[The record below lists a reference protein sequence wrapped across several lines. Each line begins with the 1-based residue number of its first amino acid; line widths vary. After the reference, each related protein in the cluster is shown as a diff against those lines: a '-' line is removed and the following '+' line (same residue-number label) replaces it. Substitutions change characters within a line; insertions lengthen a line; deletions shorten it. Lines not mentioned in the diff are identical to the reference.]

1 MIMYRLLEEIP
12 DVQMACVLKDDGNGT
27 KLCIPMSEANTDY
40 QNFKTA
46 VLDQQPGGA
55 VVEDGD
61 SFSINANPNDSI
73 LEDADGNVMT
83 IDEAK
88 AYVRTLP

>member
-1 MIMYRLLEEIP
+1 MYKLVNDKETNQLSSITKNDGSGLVLSIP
-12 DVQMACVLKDDGNGT
+12 VSSD
-27 KLCIPMSEANTDY
+27 NTDY
-40 QNFKTA
+40 QAFKTA
-46 VLDQQPGGA
+46 VLDQQPGSS

-83 IDEAK
+83 IDQAK

>member
-1 MIMYRLLEEIP
+1 MYKLHKNDSGIANSVTYNGQGIP
-12 DVQMACVLKDDGNGT
+12 FD
-27 KLCIPMSEANTDY
+27 PANTDY
-40 QNFKTA
+40 QTFKSA
-46 VLDQQPGGA
+46 VLNQEPGGA
-55 VVEDGD
+55 VVEDGE
-61 SFSINANPNDSI
+61 SFSLNTNPNDSI

>member
-1 MIMYRLLEEIP
+1 MYKISKTTKPFGEIISI
-12 DVQMACVLKDDGNGT
+12 QTENK
-27 KLCIPMSEANTDY
+27 CIPIDPSNTDY
-40 QNFKTA
+40 QAFKTA

-88 AYVRTLP
+88 EYVRTLP

>member
-1 MIMYRLLEEIP
+1 MIYQLY
-12 DVQMACVLKDDGNGT
+12 KT
-27 KLCIPMSEANTDY
+27 KLSEGAYVTLDNGKFVSFQFDPANTDY

-46 VLDQQPGGA
+46 VLDQQPGGL
-55 VVEDGD
+55 VDDGD

-73 LEDADGNVMT
+73 LEYADGNVMT

>member
-1 MIMYRLLEEIP
+1 MYKLFKNKITNDINVVIRLLDNAYIP
-12 DVQMACVLKDDGNGT
+12 FVLD
-27 KLCIPMSEANTDY
+27 NTDY
-40 QNFKTA
+40 ANFKKA
-46 VLDQQPGGA
+46 VLEQEPGGA

-61 SFSINANPNDSI
+61 SFSLNINPNASI

-83 IDEAK
+83 IDQAK

>member
-1 MIMYRLLEEIP
+1 MYKLSKYEDKVVSIVRLSDDARIP
-12 DVQMACVLKDDGNGT
+12 LD
-27 KLCIPMSEANTDY
+27 EANTDY
-40 QNFKTA
+40 QAFKKA
-46 VLDQQPGGA
+46 ILEQQPGGA

>member
-1 MIMYRLLEEIP
+1 MYKLHRSLDGEIKVVIRLSDMASIP
-12 DVQMACVLKDDGNGT
+12 FDPD
-27 KLCIPMSEANTDY
+27 NTDY
-40 QNFKTA
+40 QAFKTA
-46 VLDQQPGGA
+46 VLDQQLGGA

>member
-1 MIMYRLLEEIP
+1 MLDR
-12 DVQMACVLKDDGNGT
+12 DGNANCVKRIEDGAF
-27 KLCIPMSEANTDY
+27 IPFDPDNTDY
-40 QNFKTA
+40 QAFKTA
-46 VLDQQPGGA
+46 VLDQEPGGA

>member
-1 MIMYRLLEEIP
+1 MITYKLVNNRFGNLDSIQRSDGWSIP
-12 DVQMACVLKDDGNGT
+12 IVPD
-27 KLCIPMSEANTDY
+27 NTDY
-40 QNFKTA
+40 QTFKTA

>member
-1 MIMYRLLEEIP
+1 MITYRLVNGRFGNLDSVQRSDGWSIP
-12 DVQMACVLKDDGNGT
+12 ITPD
-27 KLCIPMSEANTDY
+27 NTDY
-40 QNFKTA
+40 QTFKTA
-46 VLDQQPGGA
+46 VLDQQPGSS

>member
-1 MIMYRLLEEIP
+1 MYKLYKNTDKTKDVGVIKDNITSIP
-12 DVQMACVLKDDGNGT
+12 FD
-27 KLCIPMSEANTDY
+27 PANTDY
-40 QNFKTA
+40 QAFKTA

-73 LEDADGNVMT
+73 LKDTDGNVMT

-88 AYVRTLP
+88 EYVRTLP

>member
-1 MIMYRLLEEIP
+1 MYKLIRNPRTNDI
-12 DVQMACVLKDDGNGT
+12 DVVNKTDGN
-27 KLCIPMSEANTDY
+27 KMLSIPYDPANTDY

-61 SFSINANPNDSI
+61 SFSINTNPNDSI
-73 LEDADGNVMT
+73 LEDVDGNVMT

>member
-1 MIMYRLLEEIP
+1 VYKLSPNSWDGSPAKSVIRLEDGAAIP
-12 DVQMACVLKDDGNGT
+12 FA
-27 KLCIPMSEANTDY
+27 PANTDY
-40 QNFKTA
+40 ANFKKA
-46 VLDQQPGGA
+46 VLEQEPSGA
-55 VVEDGD
+55 VVEDGE
-61 SFSINANPNDSI
+61 SFSLNTNPDASI

>member
-1 MIMYRLLEEIP
+1 MYKVITVERMGFESTYLIRLSDNASIP
-12 DVQMACVLKDDGNGT
+12 FDPD
-27 KLCIPMSEANTDY
+27 NTDY
-40 QNFKTA
+40 ANFKKA
-46 VLDQQPGGA
+46 VLEQQPGGA
-55 VVEDGD
+55 VVENGD

>member
-1 MIMYRLLEEIP
+1 MYKLLNGIENQPICVIKTDANISIP
-12 DVQMACVLKDDGNGT
+12 FDPD
-27 KLCIPMSEANTDY
+27 NTDY
-40 QNFKTA
+40 QNFKNA

-73 LEDADGNVMT
+73 LEDVDGNVMT
-83 IDEAK
+83 IDQAK

>member
-1 MIMYRLLEEIP
+1 MYKLYKNTDKTKDVGVIKDNITSIP
-12 DVQMACVLKDDGNGT
+12 FD
-27 KLCIPMSEANTDY
+27 PANTDY
-40 QNFKTA
+40 QAFKKA

-61 SFSINANPNDSI
+61 SFSLNTNTDESI
-73 LEDADGNVMT
+73 LKDADGNVMT

-88 AYVRTLP
+88 EYVRTLP

>member
-1 MIMYRLLEEIP
+1 MYRLVKNEITNEIKS
-12 DVQMACVLKDDGNGT
+12 VHIINGNVI
-27 KLCIPMSEANTDY
+27 KSIPFDPANTDY
-40 QNFKTA
+40 QTFKSA
-46 VLDQQPGGA
+46 VLNQEPGGA
-55 VVEDGD
+55 VVEDGE
-61 SFSINANPNDSI
+61 SFSLNTNPNDSI

>member
-1 MIMYRLLEEIP
+1 MYKLILNKITQKI
-12 DVQMACVLKDDGNGT
+12 DCVNKTDGNI
-27 KLCIPMSEANTDY
+27 LISIPFDPDNTDY
-40 QNFKTA
+40 QAFKTA
-46 VLDQQPGGA
+46 VLEQQPSGA

-83 IDEAK
+83 IDQAK